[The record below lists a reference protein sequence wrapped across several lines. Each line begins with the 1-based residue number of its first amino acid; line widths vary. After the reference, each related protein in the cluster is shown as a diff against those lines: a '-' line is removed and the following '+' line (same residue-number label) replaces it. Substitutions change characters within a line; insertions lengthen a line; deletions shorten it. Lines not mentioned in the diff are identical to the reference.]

1 MTRVNPLDVSG
12 MTPDQRNVYD
22 AISNGPR
29 GSVRGPLAV
38 WLHRPKLAQ
47 TAQALGAYCRYNTL
61 LPPKLSEL
69 AILIVARFWSS
80 EYEWYAHK
88 PIALKAGVAEATVEA
103 IRCHSTPTFD
113 HADER
118 AVYAFVSALQSL
130 KHVPEPLYRET
141 VDELGQGTVIDLVGL
156 VGYYTLISMTL
167 NTFEINPPSENKK
180 ELE

>member
-1 MTRVNPLDVSG
+1 MTRVNHLDVSD

-22 AISNGPR
+22 AILNGPR

-38 WLHRPKLAQ
+38 WLHRPELAL

-61 LPPKLSEL
+61 LPPRLSEL

-88 PIALKAGVAEATVEA
+88 PIALKAGVAEATIEA

-113 HADER
+113 HTDEQV
-118 AVYAFVSALQSL
+118 VYAFVSTLQTH
-130 KHVPEPLYRET
+130 KHVPELLYRET
-141 VDELGQGTVIDLVGL
+141 VEALGQAAVIDLVG
-156 VGYYTLISMTL
+156 VIGYYTLISMTL
-167 NTFEINPPSENKK
+167 NTFEINLPSENKK